1 MFLLSLP
8 TVLCPFHVV
17 YLLCSPCDFVILL
30 DNAPPTDPLLLRE
43 WPREI
48 RSELNFVME
57 NYTFSGYFPTTSSS
71 SNIASVCNSGNQF
84 RQRQNRQRQRRVLVL
99 TPPDHFPDKFL
110 WIFSWPNEFFVLS
123 GCLPTSHRSH
133 RHHEYLSWSDRMPH
147 QRDHYPS
154 PNYNTAAHHGGV
166 DFLRKRRALVHL
178 CCHYLGV
185 LCSTIR
191 IPCELRNPGGVFSQ
205 LRAEGT
211 CIK

>member
-1 MFLLSLP
+1 MFVWLVLNNSSATRNYYSLTISISIHTHPHSTQHSSFSYEKAIHFFSHFMFLLSLP

-99 TPPDHFPDKFL
+99 HPTTFQISFY
-110 WIFSWPNEFFVLS
+110 EFFPGLMNFLS
-123 GCLPTSHRSH
+123 CLVVCPPVIVVIVIMNISPDQTERAPPTRP
-133 RHHEYLSWSDRMPH
+133 LSESKLQH
-147 QRDHYPS
+147 
-154 PNYNTAAHHGGV
+154 
-166 DFLRKRRALVHL
+166 
-178 CCHYLGV
+178 
-185 LCSTIR
+185 CSTPR
-191 IPCELRNPGGVFSQ
+191 GC
-205 LRAEGT
+205 
-211 CIK
+211 